1 MMDGDGA
8 LAVEAGLHNLH
19 AAGKDDKEGD
29 VGVAEIEENFAAVD
43 VPDAALKANPIDL
56 QWRESREDL
65 RARIKCAEYR
75 RCKHFWF
82 L

>member
-1 MMDGDGA
+1 
-8 LAVEAGLHNLH
+8 
-19 AAGKDDKEGD
+19 
-29 VGVAEIEENFAAVD
+29 
-43 VPDAALKANPIDL
+43 L

-75 RCKHFWF
+75 RCSHFWF